1 MFEEFYEIYEP
12 EEQEVVAL
20 INRCIG
26 GGFNWKGNFWEM
38 TVVTLG
44 IVFCDTGK
52 VSTKEERLEWP
63 VTDEERNSEKGWER
77 FQNEQICRLK
87 IRRMKEE
94 WAKDLVTWPW
104 CISQVVKAH
113 EDCPELQA
121 VLDEY
126 HKPVVIQD
134 QVLGELKL
142 DKDYDTF
149 EGEIQWCGK
158 DVLLSLEVN
167 AESKPSWTRARSA
180 AKKLLAD
187 CETWDKAMRELAAKN
202 LTELAN
208 NWLSQDEENPRDP
221 ETDPITE
228 EELARRISMTSLSV
242 TSGGSFTAW
251 FDCDE
256 MFTDHAVTVYGSL
269 KKGLKTAN
277 IEKGAIPMKAFDP
290 NYKLLDEM
298 YQDDYYP
305 AFLVDKVK
313 DELQKVIDLLENG
326 ETDTEVVQETLDE
339 AVCGINDLQDEFYE
353 NDSEIETVA
362 RDCIGVTVDYILKW
376 FGIPIDMEEA
386 IRERDW

>member
-1 MFEEFYEIYEP
+1 MFEEFYEMYES

-26 GGFNWKGNFWEM
+26 GGYNNRGNFWEM

-52 VSTKEERLEWP
+52 VSTKEERLDWP
-63 VTDEERNSEKGWER
+63 VTEEERHSDKGWGR
-77 FQNEQICRLK
+77 FQSEQICRLK

-94 WAKDLVTWPW
+94 LAKDLVVRPW
-104 CISQVVKAH
+104 CISEIVNAH
-113 EDCPELQA
+113 EDCPELGA
-121 VLDEY
+121 VLEEY

-134 QVLGELKL
+134 QVLGELTL
-142 DKDYDTF
+142 DKDYGSF
-149 EGEIQWCGK
+149 EGEIPWCGK
-158 DVLLSLEVN
+158 DVSLSLEVN

-187 CETWDKAMRELAAKN
+187 CDTWDKAMRELAAKN

-208 NWLSQDEENPRDP
+208 NWLSQDEENPRNP

-228 EELARRISMTSLSV
+228 EELARRISLTSLSV

-269 KKGLKTAN
+269 KKGLKTVN
-277 IEKGAIPMKAFDP
+277 IEG
-290 NYKLLDEM
+290 
-298 YQDDYYP
+298 
-305 AFLVDKVK
+305 
-313 DELQKVIDLLENG
+313 
-326 ETDTEVVQETLDE
+326 
-339 AVCGINDLQDEFYE
+339 
-353 NDSEIETVA
+353 
-362 RDCIGVTVDYILKW
+362 
-376 FGIPIDMEEA
+376 
-386 IRERDW
+386 

>member
-1 MFEEFYEIYEP
+1 MFEEFYEMYEP

-26 GGFNWKGNFWEM
+26 GGYNWKGNFWEM

-44 IVFCDTGK
+44 VVFCDTGK

-94 WAKDLVTWPW
+94 WAKDLVAWPW

>member
-1 MFEEFYEIYEP
+1 MFEEFYEMYEP

-26 GGFNWKGNFWEM
+26 GGYNWKGSFWEM

-52 VSTKEERLEWP
+52 VSTKEERLDWP
-63 VTDEERNSEKGWER
+63 VTDEERNSDKGWGR
-77 FQNEQICRLK
+77 FQSEQICRLK

-94 WAKDLVTWPW
+94 WAKGLVVRPW
-104 CISQVVKAH
+104 CISQVVKAN

-134 QVLGELKL
+134 EVLGELTL
-142 DKDYDTF
+142 DKNYGVF
-149 EGEIQWCGK
+149 EGEIKWCGK
-158 DVLLSLEVN
+158 DVLLSMEVN

-180 AKKLLAD
+180 AKKMLAD
-187 CETWDKAMRELAAKN
+187 CETWDKAMRELAAKD

-208 NWLSQDEENPRDP
+208 NWLSQDEENPRNP
-221 ETDPITE
+221 ETDPITK

-269 KKGLKTAN
+269 KKGLKAAN
-277 IEKGAIPMKAFDP
+277 IEG
-290 NYKLLDEM
+290 
-298 YQDDYYP
+298 
-305 AFLVDKVK
+305 
-313 DELQKVIDLLENG
+313 
-326 ETDTEVVQETLDE
+326 
-339 AVCGINDLQDEFYE
+339 
-353 NDSEIETVA
+353 
-362 RDCIGVTVDYILKW
+362 
-376 FGIPIDMEEA
+376 
-386 IRERDW
+386 

>member
-1 MFEEFYEIYEP
+1 MFEEFYEMYES

-44 IVFCDTGK
+44 IVSCDTGK
-52 VSTKEERLEWP
+52 VSTKEERLDWP
-63 VTDEERNSEKGWER
+63 VTDEERHSDKGWGR

-94 WAKDLVTWPW
+94 WAKDLVAWPW

-134 QVLGELKL
+134 QVLGELTL

-158 DVLLSLEVN
+158 DVSLSLEVN

-187 CETWDKAMRELAAKN
+187 CDTWDKAMRELAAKN

-208 NWLSQDEENPRDP
+208 NWLSQDEENPRNP

-228 EELARRISMTSLSV
+228 DELARRISLTSLSV

>member
-1 MFEEFYEIYEP
+1 
-12 EEQEVVAL
+12 
-20 INRCIG
+20 
-26 GGFNWKGNFWEM
+26 M
-38 TVVTLG
+38 TPARSAPKRSG
-44 IVFCDTGK
+44 WSGR
-52 VSTKEERLEWP
+52 SP
-63 VTDEERNSEKGWER
+63 DEERNSEKGWER

-87 IRRMKEE
+87 IRQMKEE
-94 WAKDLVTWPW
+94 WAKDLVAWPW

-202 LTELAN
+202 LTELPD
-208 NWLSQDEENPRDP
+208 NWLSQDEENPRNP
-221 ETDPITE
+221 KTDPITE

-269 KKGLKTAN
+269 KKGPQKLPTLRGKEDN
-277 IEKGAIPMKAFDP
+277 IMKLNCKRIDFYIYTRRG
-290 NYKLLDEM
+290 N
-298 YQDDYYP
+298 
-305 AFLVDKVK
+305 
-313 DELQKVIDLLENG
+313 LQLSRGIGTTLYLRCRG
-326 ETDTEVVQETLDE
+326 RTDRRSCCHG
-339 AVCGINDLQDEFYE
+339 CGGRN
-353 NDSEIETVA
+353 A
-362 RDCIGVTVDYILKW
+362 G
-376 FGIPIDMEEA
+376 
-386 IRERDW
+386 